1 MANHLLLPLRFTQM
15 VRAYLEEKRAARA
28 DSREEERVDTMIEE
42 FRRREAVRNFEQRFR
57 EAEKEEQ
64 WETWR

>member
-28 DSREEERVDTMIEE
+28 DRREEERVDTMIEE